1 MKHLN
6 NVKGMCGW
14 LKRVR
19 GLKSTA
25 MALVLGGLVSA
36 VGAYGQ
42 TPVLEPTHVWNDP
55 VAPTSVL
62 GVGAVLDGEWAMVL
76 DENNSTRGHAVGAVQ
91 VYRKSPG
98 GYGFFQTIYPNPAV
112 SGTGLFRNSL
122 SLKGNVMTFSRR
134 SKHTYN
140 PFVLVRA
147 TQAYV
152 YEFNGTQWVV
162 GGLLDPIPSPS
173 GLDLSKHWSWW
184 GAVVI
189 DDSHVAY
196 AGWGMR
202 AAGGSVAGATPR
214 GEIGMPTIHFYHKVG
229 NAWVPEQLWWGQGLP
244 SGTGYFPVR
253 LASHGGRLVGVSSN
267 QMSFAVFDQDSNGRW
282 QLEQWVS
289 NPRWLDSYGDPV
301 ASIAIQEDLI
311 VFGQPFGFS
320 ERSGLIQPQPGT
332 VQIFRETL
340 QGWQFE
346 AELVASDAWFG
357 TELASPWRSDR
368 FGYAVDVDRGR
379 IAVSALQAHID
390 PNLQGL
396 DDGFGAAYVFEQEGS
411 QWVEKYRLWAESPS
425 RGEQFGTALSLDGN
439 TVIVTNGW
447 LTSDGNTFNAQVF
460 YLPLGSTICEGQANS
475 GGDAAEL
482 AVTGFEDPGFGYLHL
497 SATQVPTGQA
507 VFFLAGT
514 QAALIQNPGGS
525 QGDLCLGGNLARFNR
540 PGEFGLADSA
550 GSFALSIDP
559 FSMPV
564 SPTRPILSG
573 ETWYFQA
580 WYRDNGTS
588 NFTSAVGV
596 PFQ

>member
-62 GVGAVLDGEWAMVL
+62 GVGAVLDGEWAMVA
-76 DENNSTRGHAVGAVQ
+76 DESNSSAGFLVGAVQ
-91 VYRKSPG
+91 VYRKGPI
-98 GYGFFQTIYPNPAV
+98 GYEFFQTIYPNPVVRGA
-112 SGTGLFRNSL
+112 GIWRTSL
-122 SLKGNVMTFSRR
+122 SLKGNVMTFSRKPR
-134 SKHTYN
+134 YSHN
-140 PFVLVRA
+140 PFSVVSV

-152 YEFNGTQWVV
+152 YEFDGAQWIAEGV
-162 GGLLDPIPSPS
+162 LDPITSPP
-173 GLDLSKHWSWW
+173 GIDLSRHWAYY
-184 GAVVI
+184 GTTII
-189 DDSHVAY
+189 DDTHVAY
-196 AGWGMR
+196 TAWGQPD
-202 AAGGSVAGATPR
+202 GSSKDAVILPQGMQGAPA
-214 GEIGMPTIHFYHKVG
+214 IHFYHKVG
-229 NAWVPEQLWWGQGLP
+229 GAWVPEQLWWGEF
-244 SGTGYFPVR
+244 SIVSTEFFPTR
-253 LASHGGRLVGVSSN
+253 LASDGGRVVAVSGN
-267 QMSFAVFDQDSNGRW
+267 HMSFGVFERGPQGQW
-282 QLEQWVS
+282 HVEQWVS
-289 NPRWLDSYGDPV
+289 NPFWRDWHNDSY
-301 ASIAIQEDLI
+301 ASIAIQGDLI
-311 VFGQPFGFS
+311 VFGQPFGGDEYFS
-320 ERSGLIQPQPGT
+320 TPRPGS
-332 VQIFRETL
+332 VQVFRETNL
-340 QGWQFE
+340 GWQFE
-346 AELVASDAWFG
+346 ADLEASDSWFG
-357 TELASPWRSDR
+357 FVHQFNWRSDR
-368 FGYAVDVDRGR
+368 FGFEVDVDDGR
-379 IAVSALQAHID
+379 IVVSALQAHID
-390 PNLQGL
+390 PNLQGT

-411 QWVEKYRLWAESPS
+411 QWVEKYRLWAENPS
-425 RGEQFGTALSLDGN
+425 RGEQFGTALSLEGDA
-439 TVIVTNGW
+439 VIVTNGW

-475 GGDAAEL
+475 SGDAAEL

-580 WYRDNGTS
+580 WYRDSGTS